1 MTQDKD
7 SGAPAGRDRRRD
19 LRLMA
24 CDSEDLAV
32 LAAHVQDAILRVGDM
47 IYLPR
52 EKRFVLSMKR
62 FDWLGAAEG
71 APQRTQ
77 TGLHFEHVRKASLQG
92 FRQDRPDDLLSLLSL
107 EFIPGDAPSGS
118 VLLVFCGGCAVR
130 LEVECLEARMA
141 DLGPRWR
148 VRHAPGHGEDGRG
161 GKSGKSGKSGSDPGG
176 A

>member
-7 SGAPAGRDRRRD
+7 SGAPAGRD

-52 EKRFVLSMKR
+52 ERRFVLSMKR
-62 FDWLGAAEG
+62 FDWLGAVEG

-77 TGLHFEHVRKASLQG
+77 AGLHFEHVRKASLQG
-92 FRQDRPDDLLSLLSL
+92 FRQDRPDDILYLLSL

-118 VLLVFCGGCAVR
+118 VKLVFSGGCAVR

-148 VRHAPGHGEDGRG
+148 ARHAPGHGEEG
-161 GKSGKSGKSGSDPGG
+161 GGGKSGKSGSDPGG

>member
-7 SGAPAGRDRRRD
+7 SGAPAGRDLRRD

-32 LAAHVQDAILRVGDM
+32 LATHVQDAILRVGDM
-47 IYLPR
+47 IYLPK

-62 FDWLGAAEG
+62 FDWLSAVEG

-77 TGLHFEHVRKASLQG
+77 AGLHFEHVRKASLQG
-92 FRQDRPDDLLSLLSL
+92 FRQDRPDDILYLLSL
-107 EFIPGDAPSGS
+107 EFIPGDAPSGC
-118 VLLVFCGGCAVR
+118 VDLVFSGGCAVR

-148 VRHAPGHGEDGRG
+148 TRHAPGHDEG
-161 GKSGKSGKSGSDPGG
+161 GKGGKGEKSGSDPGG

>member
-7 SGAPAGRDRRRD
+7 SGAPAGRDLRRD

-32 LAAHVQDAILRVGDM
+32 LGAHVQDAILRVGDM
-47 IYLPR
+47 VYLPR

-77 TGLHFEHVRKASLQG
+77 AGLHFEHVRKASLQG
-92 FRQDRPDDLLSLLSL
+92 FRQDRPDDILYLLSL
-107 EFIPGDAPSGS
+107 EFIPGDMPSGS
-118 VLLVFCGGCAVR
+118 VKLVFSGGCAVR

-148 VRHAPGHGEDGRG
+148 TRHAPGHGQEGKG
-161 GKSGKSGKSGSDPGG
+161 GKGGKGGSEPRD